1 MWQISGQ
8 SYVSYLLGFS
18 YIFQKRNNNQFI
30 VNTSFKTIFPDYE
43 LFGTKSSSAALGLPS
58 FLKNP
63 NEATVEKDAIF
74 LKDLNERESPHLGSA
89 LSALFG
95 LLFLFALFLSVT
107 ILLPLGQSSGPAT
120 LYFAEYMP
128 TWIKIDVWLIK
139 LLLCITILEVIPSV
153 YPKKSKK
160 E

>member
-43 LFGTKSSSAALGLPS
+43 LFSTKSSSALGLPS

-63 NEATVEKDAIF
+63 NKAATEKDASF
-74 LKDLNERESPHLGSA
+74 LKDLNERESPHLGNS
-89 LSALFG
+89 LSIPFG
-95 LLFLFALFLSVT
+95 LLFLFALLLSVT
-107 ILLPLGQSSGPAT
+107 ILLPLGQSSGSST

-128 TWIKIDVWLIK
+128 VWIKIDAWLLK
-139 LLLCITILEVIPSV
+139 LFLCIVILEVIPSV
-153 YPKKSKK
+153 YPKKSKAC
-160 E
+160 